1 TLGTGKMPIPQQ
13 INFLVEQASCLFLI
27 TDVTDVRKKEE
38 GRRKKE
44 EGEGKKTLGT
54 GKMPIPQQINFLVEQ
69 ASCLFLMA
77 ITYRDSK
84 APCNFWQSAF
94 WAIDYL

>member
-1 TLGTGKMPIPQQ
+1 MEVGR
-13 INFLVEQASCLFLI
+13 
-27 TDVTDVRKKEE
+27 RKKEE

-44 EGEGKKTLGT
+44 EGKGKKTLGT
-54 GKMPIPQQINFLVEQ
+54 GILPVPQESLFVVEQ
-69 ASCLFLMA
+69 ARCLFLMA

-84 APCNFWQSAF
+84 ADRNFWQSAL